1 MPQTQK
7 QFIGRHGEEAAAA
20 FLRRLGY
27 RIIETNWRPRRGRGE
42 LDLIASH
49 RGALVFVEVKTRHA
63 AVTPF
68 PAEANITPTKI
79 RHLQQ
84 LAARYLLEHP
94 VWQSGPAQIDVI
106 AVEFTEGRAP
116 VIRHWPRAVG
126 APR

>member
-1 MPQTQK
+1 MFGTK
-7 QFIGRHGEEAAAA
+7 ELGRRGEEIAAR
-20 FLRRLGY
+20 FLQQAGY
-27 RIIETNWRPRRGRGE
+27 RIIEANWRPQRGRGE

-49 RGALVFVEVKTRHA
+49 RGALVLVEVKTRHA
-63 AVTPF
+63 AAAPF

-79 RHLQQ
+79 RQLQR

-106 AVEFTEGRAP
+106 AVEFAPGRAS